1 VKRECEQTRQAFS
14 RYLNGH
20 LFRTSRTRVER
31 HLRECVMCRTEYE
44 ALRRAEETRQILRDM
59 NAPDGVVGK
68 MKEGLFAIGRLKKIV
83 YRPLWIAG
91 IVLTVA
97 AVYYY
102 MVTPRQLDLEI
113 ENIVKTAPTVSEPAA
128 TSAGPHESQPG
139 NTAPLAAPPA
149 VVQPPSPASPLA
161 AAPLPEPAPL
171 VVTITPENDNAAVSR
186 INEVMHDHGQ
196 LRKMT
201 FSETVK
207 ELSGR
212 LTARELLTFFN
223 RIEPAAKVSYSRK
236 RLESF
241 PAARP
246 LPFVLRLKAAPKAVE
261 KPPEE
266 DAAPAPPAT
275 TAPAP
280 SAAQ

>member
-1 VKRECEQTRQAFS
+1 MKRECEQTRQAFPS
-14 RYLNGH
+14 YLHGH

-31 HLRECVMCRTEYE
+31 HLRQCVMCRTEYE
-44 ALRRAEETRQILRDM
+44 ALRRVEETRQILRDM
-59 NAPDGVVGK
+59 DAPEGVVGK
-68 MKEGLFAIGRLKKIV
+68 MKKGIFAIGRLKKIV

-91 IVLTVA
+91 IVLAAA

-102 MVTPRQLDLEI
+102 IVTPRQLDLEI
-113 ENIVKTAPTVSEPAA
+113 ENIVKTAPTVSAP
-128 TSAGPHESQPG
+128 
-139 NTAPLAAPPA
+139 TAMPA

-161 AAPLPEPAPL
+161 AAPLPDPKPL
-171 VVTITPENDNAAVSR
+171 VVTITPVNDNAAVSR
-186 INEVMHDHGQ
+186 INEVINDYGQ

-207 ELSGR
+207 ELSGS

-223 RIEPAAKVSYSRK
+223 RIEPEAKVSYNRK
-236 RLESF
+236 RLSSF

-246 LPFVLRLKAAPKAVE
+246 VPFVLRLKAAPKAVE
-261 KPPEE
+261 KPPAEN
-266 DAAPAPPAT
+266 ATPAPPETA
-275 TAPAP
+275 APAP